1 MLQVLQEEL
10 VRDSKGFKQLKN
22 QNIKKNLDQI
32 VIVQRDLQN
41 CVQVGLHHLD
51 WDLGTFCK

>member
-1 MLQVLQEEL
+1 MLQEEL

-41 CVQVGLHHLD
+41 CVQVGLHHL
-51 WDLGTFCK
+51 G